1 MSRFVLD
8 ASVVLTWCFPDQN
21 AAMAQHVAGMFKQ
34 GDTAVAPSFWP
45 HEVLNALLV
54 GEKRKRISKELL
66 RSFLDDLARLP
77 IVLERFPAEVVFGR
91 IQRLSRKHALTAYDA
106 AYLDLALDRS
116 LPLAT
121 LDEDL
126 ARASKK
132 ARVRLVQPELV
143 RRRSSSSRIQA

>member
-1 MSRFVLD
+1 MG
-8 ASVVLTWCFPDQN
+8 ASVVLVWCCPDEN
-21 AAMAQHVAGMFKQ
+21 AALAEHVARIFQRG
-34 GDTAVAPSFWP
+34 GSAVVPSFWP

-54 GEKRKRISKELL
+54 GEKRKRISKKLL
-66 RSFLDDLARLP
+66 RSFLDDLAMLP

-91 IQRLSRKHALTAYDA
+91 IQRLSREHGLTAYDA

-116 LPLAT
+116 LPPAT

-132 ARVRLVQPELV
+132 ARVRLVQ
-143 RRRSSSSRIQA
+143 A